1 MDTDQA
7 LDVIG
12 CSRRQLD
19 YLTRCGA
26 APADMN
32 VGSGYRREW
41 DPATVVR
48 LFIAYRAATAAP
60 TTQSPWPLAARAAL
74 DPALPP
80 PPRQGYVI
88 LTNDP
93 VAVTWVGTWP
103 DVRRAI
109 EDQGAGIVATYDLAD
124 LHLGADLTCALAR

>member
-1 MDTDQA
+1 MDTEQA
-7 LDVIG
+7 LDAIG

-41 DPATVVR
+41 EPATVVR

-74 DPALPP
+74 DPGLPP

-88 LTNDP
+88 LTSDP
-93 VAVTWVGTWP
+93 VAVTWVATWP
-103 DVRRAI
+103 EVRRLIDAA
-109 EDQGAGIVATYDLAD
+109 GAATVATYDTTD
-124 LHLGADLTCALAR
+124 LRLGADLTCAVAH